1 MNALRIA
8 VAVSALVLVSS
19 SGMAQTSSTAP
30 TAPPAASTPDT
41 TTPPPA
47 PSKASK
53 KKAKKAKAAA
63 AEAAPPSPAEA
74 PTASSATKQ
83 GASAVFPIAI
93 APKYSSQKP
102 GDARMHTCLDQY
114 HANKA
119 SNGNGGLKW
128 IQKGGGYYSE
138 CTKKLKAATSP

>member
-1 MNALRIA
+1 MI
-8 VAVSALVLVSS
+8 SASS
-19 SGMAQTSSTAP
+19 LAQTPSPAP
-30 TAPPAASTPDT
+30 AAPPAATTPDT
-41 TTPPPA
+41 TATTPPP
-47 PSKASK
+47 PTKASK

-63 AEAAPPSPAEA
+63 AAAEAAPPSPPEA

-83 GASAVFPIAI
+83 GGSAVFPTAV
-93 APKYSSQKP
+93 AAKYASQKP

-119 SNGNGGLKW
+119 ANGNGGLKW

-138 CTKKLKAATSP
+138 CTKKLKTAPAS